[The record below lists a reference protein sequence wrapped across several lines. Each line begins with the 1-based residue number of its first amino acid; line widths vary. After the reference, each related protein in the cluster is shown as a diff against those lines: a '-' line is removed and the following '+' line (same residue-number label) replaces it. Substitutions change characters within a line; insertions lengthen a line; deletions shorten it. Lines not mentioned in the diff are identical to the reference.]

1 MNPLDRPDI
10 QGNLLRGYRLPCAEH
25 WFARVHDA
33 RAARTLLS
41 ELRVQV
47 ETAEPWPRRKKPA
60 STLNIAISAAGLAA
74 LGVPAPL
81 LEKLPI
87 AFREGMAARA
97 GLLGDD
103 VTHYDSIWRSGRVH
117 LWFSVHARDL
127 DALRERVSFVTT
139 RAASHVELLDY
150 DDRAERL
157 PGYVEHFGFPDGI
170 SNPRVADGMGGPS
183 AQGNGV
189 LTFPGAYRPFAPGE
203 FVLGHPD
210 EAGDLAGEGMPPR
223 LVENG
228 TFVVYRKLEQDVLG
242 FRRYVSETARRAGE
256 SPELIAAKLMG
267 RWQNGLPLV
276 APAASQQLAAARG
289 TPAND
294 VAVNLNDFGYAGDPS
309 GAACPLGA
317 HIRRA
322 NPRDASGFSLLSDR
336 HRLLRRGM
344 AYGPPLPRS
353 ADATDAAD
361 EERGLLFIAMNAN
374 LERQFEYVQ
383 RHWLND
389 GAAARQARDRDPV
402 CGAHAGPAKLVIQG
416 DASAGRAPLIC
427 GDLPRFVTP
436 RGGEYFFMPGLR
448 ALFAISSGSFAEA
461 RTLEAPR
468 VLA

>member
-1 MNPLDRPDI
+1 MNPLDRADI
-10 QGNLLRGYRLPCAEH
+10 QGNLLRGYHLPCAEH
-25 WFARVHDA
+25 WFARIDDA

-60 STLNIAISAAGLAA
+60 STLNIALSYAGLKA

-81 LEKLPI
+81 LSKLPV

-103 VTHYDSIWRSGRVH
+103 LEAYDSIWRSGRVH
-117 LWFSVHARDL
+117 VWFSVHARDL
-127 DALRERVSFVTT
+127 ESLRERVSFVTT
-139 RAASHVELLDY
+139 RAASRVELLDY
-150 DDRAERL
+150 VDRAQRL
-157 PGYVEHFGFPDGI
+157 PGGVEHFGFPDGI
-170 SNPRVADGMGGPS
+170 SNPRVADGMGGPT

-189 LTFPGAYRPFAPGE
+189 LSFPGAYRPFAAGE
-203 FVLGHPD
+203 FLLGHVD
-210 EAGDLAGEGMPPR
+210 EVGELSGEGLP
-223 LVENG
+223 LKLIENG
-228 TFVVYRKLEQDVLG
+228 TFVVYRKLEQDVRG

-276 APAASQQLAAARG
+276 APAAQKLAAARG
-289 TPAND
+289 APAND
-294 VAVNLNDFGYAGDPS
+294 VAVNLNDFGYADDPN

-322 NPRDASGFSLLSDR
+322 NPRDANGFAVLSDR
-336 HRLLRRGM
+336 HRLLRRSM
-344 AYGPPLPRS
+344 TYGPPLPRS
-353 ADATDAAD
+353 ADPGAPAD
-361 EERGLLFIAMNAN
+361 EERGLVFIAMNAD
-374 LERQFEYVQ
+374 LERQYEYVQ

-402 CGAHAGPAKLVIQG
+402 CGAHVGPAKLVIQG
-416 DASAGRAPLIC
+416 DASAGRAPVIC
-427 GDLPRFVTP
+427 SDLPRFVTP
-436 RGGEYFFMPGLR
+436 RGGEYFFMPGMR
-448 ALFAISSGSFAEA
+448 ALFALSQGSFADLRA
-461 RTLEAPR
+461 LESPQ